1 VTCRRSTLDSNFAVV
16 FIIRTRVC
24 TSATYCR
31 SCYLCVYGAVHLCLQ
46 QVVHEMLVTSDGC
59 ELYLL
64 APAAFGFSV
73 GEQLAFAEVQE
84 VGRLL
89 HEA

>member
-1 VTCRRSTLDSNFAVV
+1 VTDT
-16 FIIRTRVC
+16 
-24 TSATYCR
+24 
-31 SCYLCVYGAVHLCLQ
+31 
-46 QVVHEMLVTSDGC
+46 QVVHEMLVTSEGC

-64 APAAFGFSV
+64 TPASFGFNV

-89 HEA
+89 RRTAIGVVSDGHIELVPDNAWRWTVQSNDRIAAIADSW

>member
-1 VTCRRSTLDSNFAVV
+1 
-16 FIIRTRVC
+16 
-24 TSATYCR
+24 
-31 SCYLCVYGAVHLCLQ
+31 
-46 QVVHEMLVTSDGC
+46 MLVTSEGC

-89 HEA
+89 RRTAIGVVSDGRIELVPDITWRWTVKANDRIAAIADSW

>member
-1 VTCRRSTLDSNFAVV
+1 M
-16 FIIRTRVC
+16 
-24 TSATYCR
+24 
-31 SCYLCVYGAVHLCLQ
+31 
-46 QVVHEMLVTSDGC
+46 QVVHEMLVTSEGC

-64 APAAFGFSV
+64 TPAAFGFAV

-89 HEA
+89 RRTAIGVVSDGRIELVPDNTWRWTVKDNDRVAAIADSW